1 MIIHVATIGKQA
13 IARTLVSKSDHL
25 SLKLIHVYAFLKND
39 IIPFCGGPADADF
52 CFFAAGAAFSLAAAG
67 AALLVL
73 LLLLLLGSSF
83 SLTSHA
89 ADRFTPADEDE
100 DDACATGAESP
111 SSSVTG

>member
-1 MIIHVATIGKQA
+1 MIIHVVIIGKQS
-13 IARTLVSKSDHL
+13 ITRILVSKSD
-25 SLKLIHVYAFLKND
+25 HVYAFLKND

-52 CFFAAGAAFSLAAAG
+52 CFFAAGAAFSFAAAG
-67 AALLVL
+67 AALLVLL

-89 ADRFTPADEDE
+89 ADRFTPADED
-100 DDACATGAESP
+100 DACATGADSP